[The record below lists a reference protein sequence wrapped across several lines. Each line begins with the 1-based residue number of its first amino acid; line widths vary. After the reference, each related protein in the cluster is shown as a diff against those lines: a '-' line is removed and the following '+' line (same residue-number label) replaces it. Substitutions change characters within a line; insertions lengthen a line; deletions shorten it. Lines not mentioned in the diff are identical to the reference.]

1 MNNFLWGVFPY
12 LCILLFFIVPI
23 IRMVTRP
30 YAWSTRASGI
40 FSRQLLG
47 VASTIIHWGLV
58 LLLIGHVV
66 GLIGGVL
73 GSAAAVEFFFWSGL
87 IGGILLIV
95 GSSMALLR
103 RIVSAQV
110 RAMSRPEDYIVQCFL
125 IAIVGIALY
134 QVLVHRIF
142 GITYT
147 TSSWTASLWTL
158 SPQPE
163 LMESA
168 SFLSKLH
175 VFLALLFFAYFPFTK
190 LVHFWT
196 FPVNYLVRVPQ
207 SMRAQKYIFQHKWA
221 FALRNDKLW
230 LVYGLGLVAIGF
242 LIAGGLLGSPKM
254 AGGVNGAADSENSI
268 QRVLHGYP
276 LYVSQCA
283 RCHGIDGYG
292 DGPGMSSPTFDVLPR
307 SLVTNADHAGATYHF
322 VSTDNGIA
330 SDDDLFRTI
339 AKGLGN
345 SGMPAFPELTAGQ
358 IVSLVDVLNEFRADG
373 PPPGNTIFVPTP
385 PQSTE
390 AIIQRGGELFA
401 QHCVSCHGA
410 EGAGDGIDIKYSWRE
425 LAPGIYQQI
434 KPADLSQGDV
444 KVSTS
449 VEDIYIRITSGVP
462 GAFGGGKL
470 MQSFETLP
478 EEDRWAI
485 VHYVK
490 EKILP

>member
-1 MNNFLWGVFPY
+1 
-12 LCILLFFIVPI
+12 
-23 IRMVTRP
+23 MVTRP

-254 AGGVNGAADSENSI
+254 AGGVNGAADSEIMSINSLSTRKLCMRFQI
-268 QRVLHGYP
+268 SCVQVLGRARYQRLR
-276 LYVSQCA
+276 SRSTEQCSL
-283 RCHGIDGYG
+283 RG
-292 DGPGMSSPTFDVLPR
+292 DSSLG
-307 SLVTNADHAGATYHF
+307 LALKQC
-322 VSTDNGIA
+322 VST
-330 SDDDLFRTI
+330 
-339 AKGLGN
+339 
-345 SGMPAFPELTAGQ
+345 MP
-358 IVSLVDVLNEFRADG
+358 
-373 PPPGNTIFVPTP
+373 
-385 PQSTE
+385 
-390 AIIQRGGELFA
+390 
-401 QHCVSCHGA
+401 
-410 EGAGDGIDIKYSWRE
+410 
-425 LAPGIYQQI
+425 
-434 KPADLSQGDV
+434 
-444 KVSTS
+444 
-449 VEDIYIRITSGVP
+449 
-462 GAFGGGKL
+462 
-470 MQSFETLP
+470 
-478 EEDRWAI
+478 
-485 VHYVK
+485 
-490 EKILP
+490 